1 MKSIK
6 VIVIGFILAIAL
18 VVWPVEYMQYITV
31 GIGFLLA
38 AVLMAWLGVH
48 RRKSAQKEYEDDVRR
63 YTGTTM
69 MKVVWIEE
77 SADERWEHQKDGS
90 DRLRR
95 ETVYLPTYEY
105 AVNGR
110 TYQYASRQALSSK
123 RDLGRQVVGY
133 YDPDR
138 PDHITEN
145 RPPKTCP
152 GRIPVLLRSSNPA
165 VFRDHDIYRSGRLF
179 LMPGMYNHCDQG
191 YSSGTTVCAVERN
204 NKKIEAKSE
213 GTQNAFAFLLLFCTP
228 ETVS

>member
-6 VIVIGFILAIAL
+6 VIVVGFTLAVAL
-18 VVWPVEYMQYITV
+18 VAWPAGYMQYITA

-77 SADERWEHQKDGS
+77 SADERWEHQEDGS

-145 RPPKTCP
+145 RPRK
-152 GRIPVLLRSSNPA
+152 PV
-165 VFRDHDIYRSGRLF
+165 FSGVYF
-179 LMPGMYNHCDQG
+179 FVW
-191 YSSGTTVCAVERN
+191 T
-204 NKKIEAKSE
+204 
-213 GTQNAFAFLLLFCTP
+213 AFLLFFSIMSFTGPLSF
-228 ETVS
+228 S

>member
-1 MKSIK
+1 MKGIK
-6 VIVIGFILAIAL
+6 VIVIGFILAVAL
-18 VVWPVEYMQYITV
+18 VAWPAGYMQHITA

-69 MKVVWIEE
+69 MTVVWIEE

-138 PDHITEN
+138 PDHIKEN
-145 RPPKTCP
+145 RPRK
-152 GRIPVLLRSSNPA
+152 PVLGG
-165 VFRDHDIYRSGRLF
+165 FLF
-179 LMPGMYNHCDQG
+179 FFGAL
-191 YSSGTTVCAVERN
+191 
-204 NKKIEAKSE
+204 I
-213 GTQNAFAFLLLFCTP
+213 LLFFGIMTF
-228 ETVS
+228 TGQVAFS

>member
-18 VVWPVEYMQYITV
+18 VVWPVEYMQYITA

-123 RDLGRQVVGY
+123 RDLGRQVVA
-133 YDPDR
+133 
-138 PDHITEN
+138 ITIPIGPTTLRKTAPEN
-145 RPPKTCP
+145 LSWADSC
-152 GRIPVLLRSSNPA
+152 SS
-165 VFRDHDIYRSGRLF
+165 
-179 LMPGMYNHCDQG
+179 
-191 YSSGTTVCAVERN
+191 
-204 NKKIEAKSE
+204 SE
-213 GTQNAFAFLLLFCTP
+213 L
-228 ETVS
+228 

>member
-6 VIVIGFILAIAL
+6 VIVIVFILAVAL
-18 VVWPVEYMQYITV
+18 VAWPAGYMQYITA

-38 AVLMAWLGVH
+38 AVLMAWLGVR

-105 AVNGR
+105 TVNGR
-110 TYQYASRQALSSK
+110 TYRYLSRQTVSG
-123 RDLGRQVVGY
+123 RWELGRQVSGY
-133 YDPDR
+133 YDPKQPDR
-138 PDHITEN
+138 ITEN
-145 RPPKTCP
+145 RPRRPFLAGT
-152 GRIPVLLRSSNPA
+152 
-165 VFRDHDIYRSGRLF
+165 VFF
-179 LMPGMYNHCDQG
+179 
-191 YSSGTTVCAVERN
+191 V
-204 NKKIEAKSE
+204 
-213 GTQNAFAFLLLFCTP
+213 FAALLFWLGIMTFAGQV
-228 ETVS
+228 TIS

>member
-1 MKSIK
+1 
-6 VIVIGFILAIAL
+6 
-18 VVWPVEYMQYITV
+18 MQYITA

-123 RDLGRQVVGY
+123 RDLGRQVVA
-133 YDPDR
+133 
-138 PDHITEN
+138 ITIPIGPTTLRKTAPEN
-145 RPPKTCP
+145 LSWADSC
-152 GRIPVLLRSSNPA
+152 SS
-165 VFRDHDIYRSGRLF
+165 
-179 LMPGMYNHCDQG
+179 
-191 YSSGTTVCAVERN
+191 
-204 NKKIEAKSE
+204 SE
-213 GTQNAFAFLLLFCTP
+213 L
-228 ETVS
+228 

>member
-6 VIVIGFILAIAL
+6 VIVIGFILAVAL
-18 VVWPVEYMQYITV
+18 VAWPAGYMQYITA

-38 AVLMAWLGVH
+38 AMLMAWLGVH

-69 MKVVWIEE
+69 MKVVWLEE
-77 SADERWEHQKDGS
+77 AADERWEHQKDGS

-123 RDLGRQVVGY
+123 RDLGRQVVA
-133 YDPDR
+133 
-138 PDHITEN
+138 ITIPIGPTTLRKTAPEN
-145 RPPKTCP
+145 LSWADSC
-152 GRIPVLLRSSNPA
+152 SS
-165 VFRDHDIYRSGRLF
+165 
-179 LMPGMYNHCDQG
+179 
-191 YSSGTTVCAVERN
+191 
-204 NKKIEAKSE
+204 SE
-213 GTQNAFAFLLLFCTP
+213 L
-228 ETVS
+228 

>member
-18 VVWPVEYMQYITV
+18 VAWPVEYTRNITA
-31 GIGFLLA
+31 GTGFLLGG
-38 AVLMAWLGVH
+38 VLAAWLGIR
-48 RRKSAQKEYEDDVRR
+48 RRKGARKEYEDDVRR
-63 YTGTTM
+63 YPGTTM

-77 SADERWEHQKDGS
+77 SVVERWEHQEDGS

-95 ETVYLPTYEY
+95 ETYYLPTYEY
-105 AVNGR
+105 TVNGT
-110 TYQYASRQALSSK
+110 TYRYSSRQSLSGK

-133 YDPDR
+133 YAPAK
-138 PDHITEN
+138 PECITEN
-145 RPPKTCP
+145 RPRK
-152 GRIPVLLRSSNPA
+152 PVFGGAYCFFVGCVSA
-165 VFRDHDIYRSGRLF
+165 VFRDHDIYRSSLLF

-213 GTQNAFAFLLLFCTP
+213 GTQ
-228 ETVS
+228 

>member
-1 MKSIK
+1 MKGIK
-6 VIVIGFILAIAL
+6 VIVIGFILAVAL
-18 VVWPVEYMQYITV
+18 VAWPAGYMQYITA

-123 RDLGRQVVGY
+123 RDLGRQVVA
-133 YDPDR
+133 
-138 PDHITEN
+138 ITIPIGPTTLRKTAPEN
-145 RPPKTCP
+145 LSWADSC
-152 GRIPVLLRSSNPA
+152 SS
-165 VFRDHDIYRSGRLF
+165 
-179 LMPGMYNHCDQG
+179 
-191 YSSGTTVCAVERN
+191 
-204 NKKIEAKSE
+204 SE
-213 GTQNAFAFLLLFCTP
+213 L
-228 ETVS
+228 

>member
-18 VVWPVEYMQYITV
+18 VVWPVEYMQYITA

-48 RRKSAQKEYEDDVRR
+48 RRKSAQREYEDDVRR

-110 TYQYASRQALSSK
+110 TYQYASRQALSGK
-123 RDLGRQVVGY
+123 RDLGR
-133 YDPDR
+133 R
-138 PDHITEN
+138 WLAITIPIGPTTLRKTAPEN
-145 RPPKTCP
+145 LSWADSC
-152 GRIPVLLRSSNPA
+152 SS
-165 VFRDHDIYRSGRLF
+165 
-179 LMPGMYNHCDQG
+179 
-191 YSSGTTVCAVERN
+191 
-204 NKKIEAKSE
+204 SE
-213 GTQNAFAFLLLFCTP
+213 L
-228 ETVS
+228 

>member
-18 VVWPVEYMQYITV
+18 VVWPVEYMQYITA

-69 MKVVWIEE
+69 MKVVWLEE
-77 SADERWEHQKDGS
+77 AADERWEHQKDGS

-123 RDLGRQVVGY
+123 RDLGRQVVA
-133 YDPDR
+133 
-138 PDHITEN
+138 ITIPIGPTTLRKTAPEN
-145 RPPKTCP
+145 LSWADSC
-152 GRIPVLLRSSNPA
+152 SS
-165 VFRDHDIYRSGRLF
+165 
-179 LMPGMYNHCDQG
+179 
-191 YSSGTTVCAVERN
+191 
-204 NKKIEAKSE
+204 SE
-213 GTQNAFAFLLLFCTP
+213 L
-228 ETVS
+228 

>member
-1 MKSIK
+1 MKGIK

-18 VVWPVEYMQYITV
+18 VVWPVEYMQYITA

-123 RDLGRQVVGY
+123 RDLGRQVVA
-133 YDPDR
+133 
-138 PDHITEN
+138 ITIPIGPTTLRKTAPEN
-145 RPPKTCP
+145 LSWADSC
-152 GRIPVLLRSSNPA
+152 SS
-165 VFRDHDIYRSGRLF
+165 
-179 LMPGMYNHCDQG
+179 
-191 YSSGTTVCAVERN
+191 
-204 NKKIEAKSE
+204 SE
-213 GTQNAFAFLLLFCTP
+213 L
-228 ETVS
+228 